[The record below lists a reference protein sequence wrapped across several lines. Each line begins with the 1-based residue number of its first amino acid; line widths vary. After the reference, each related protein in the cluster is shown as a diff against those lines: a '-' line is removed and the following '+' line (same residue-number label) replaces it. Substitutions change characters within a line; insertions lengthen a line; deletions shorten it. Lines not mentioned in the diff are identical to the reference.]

1 VLGQVDEHEIGSAGC
16 RGAAGS
22 NYLAGFVE
30 GGFMKLEERESGDVT
45 ILTITGE
52 ITLSAGGDVQLKDKI
67 QSLLQQGRK
76 KILLD
81 LGGVSYVD
89 SAGLGQLVQA
99 TVTASKNGGKLK
111 LLNLTKRLND
121 LLVVTK
127 LSTVFDV
134 VEKESDF

>member
-1 VLGQVDEHEIGSAGC
+1 
-16 RGAAGS
+16 
-22 NYLAGFVE
+22 
-30 GGFMKLEERESGDVT
+30 MKLDERESGDVT
-45 ILTITGE
+45 VLTITGE

-67 QSLLQQGRK
+67 QSLLQQGRR

-81 LGGVSYVD
+81 LGNVSYVD

-127 LSTVFDV
+127 LSTVFDI

>member
-1 VLGQVDEHEIGSAGC
+1 MPLVQRITIQSIQVQDSSKGD
-16 RGAAGS
+16 
-22 NYLAGFVE
+22 
-30 GGFMKLEERESGDVT
+30 FMKLDERVSGDVT
-45 ILTITGE
+45 IITISGE

-81 LGGVSYVD
+81 MGNVSYVD

-99 TVTASKNGGKLK
+99 TVTATKNGGKLK

-127 LSTVFDV
+127 LATVFDI
-134 VEKESDF
+134 VENESDF

>member
-1 VLGQVDEHEIGSAGC
+1 
-16 RGAAGS
+16 
-22 NYLAGFVE
+22 
-30 GGFMKLEERESGDVT
+30 MKLDERVSGDVT
-45 ILTITGE
+45 VITITGE

-67 QSLLQQGRK
+67 QSLLQQGRT

-81 LGGVSYVD
+81 MGNVSYVD

-99 TVTASKNGGKLK
+99 SVTASKNGGKLK

-121 LLVVTK
+121 LLVITK
-127 LSTVFDV
+127 LYTVFDV

>member
-1 VLGQVDEHEIGSAGC
+1 
-16 RGAAGS
+16 
-22 NYLAGFVE
+22 
-30 GGFMKLEERESGDVT
+30 MKLEERVSGD
-45 ILTITGE
+45 LTIITINGE
-52 ITLSAGGDVQLKDKI
+52 ITLSAGGDMQLKDKI

-76 KILLD
+76 KVLLD

-99 TVTASKNGGKLK
+99 TVTASKNGGQVK

-134 VEKESDF
+134 IEKESDF

>member
-1 VLGQVDEHEIGSAGC
+1 
-16 RGAAGS
+16 
-22 NYLAGFVE
+22 
-30 GGFMKLEERESGDVT
+30 MKLEERESGDVT

-99 TVTASKNGGKLK
+99 TVTASKNGGTLK

>member
-1 VLGQVDEHEIGSAGC
+1 MQLDD
-16 RGAAGS
+16 
-22 NYLAGFVE
+22 
-30 GGFMKLEERESGDVT
+30 RESGEVT
-45 ILTITGE
+45 VLTITGA

-67 QSLLQQGRK
+67 QSLLQQGHK

-127 LSTVFDV
+127 LSTVFDI